1 MGCRTVRVSDPL
13 WGADS
18 PSVVAG
24 AIVCIHLLFCSQGS
38 VHLSREGVC
47 LPSLMLTARF
57 APSVVT
63 LTAFNSFPIAV
74 IKYLTNNNNNNKTLR
89 GWRVFSGS
97 WFRGTAHRVRED
109 RSSSSMWWQ
118 VPKAAH
124 LHLDR
129 LGNGTG
135 NRVSL

>member
-13 WGADS
+13 WGADG

-47 LPSLMLTARF
+47 LPSMTLTARF

-74 IKYLTNNNNNNKTLR
+74 IKYLTNNNKNNKLLGDGGSFLARGLGVQPIVSGKTEAALPCGGRCLR
-89 GWRVFSGS
+89 LLTYIWM
-97 WFRGTAHRVRED
+97 D
-109 RSSSSMWWQ
+109 
-118 VPKAAH
+118 
-124 LHLDR
+124 
-129 LGNGTG
+129 
-135 NRVSL
+135 